1 MVAGC
6 PLPTNNPPPGL
17 AQIKM
22 PFVKVV
28 KNKAYFKTFQV
39 KLRRRREGR
48 TDYRQRLKLITQDKN
63 KYQSHKY
70 RLVVRFSNRYVLC
83 QIVYA
88 EIDGDK
94 VLCSASS
101 KELAKHGLTVGLKN
115 YAAAYCTGLL
125 LARRLLQQL
134 GLDEVYTGVEEP
146 TGEVVSTEVNGR
158 TYYVENVDDEKRP
171 FRALLDVGIKNT
183 TTGAKVFGA
192 MKGASDGGL
201 DIPHSH
207 KRFPGYNRDTKQF
220 EAETHKA
227 RIMGEHVADYMREME
242 EDDEENYKKHF
253 AKYLEAD
260 IEADD
265 IEELMEKVHAS
276 IREDPSREEKKTFAN
291 IDKSFRKPVKKT
303 YEDRKADVAAKKA
316 AFRSN
321 DEEEDVEEEEE
332 A

>member
-1 MVAGC
+1 M
-6 PLPTNNPPPGL
+6 LL
-17 AQIKM
+17 
-22 PFVKVV
+22 
-28 KNKAYFKTFQV
+28 
-39 KLRRRREGR
+39 EGR
-48 TDYRQRLKLITQDKN
+48 TDYRQRTKLITQDKN
-63 KYQSHKY
+63 KYLSHKY

-88 EIDGDK
+88 EITGDK
-94 VLCSASS
+94 VLCSAHS

-125 LARRLLQQL
+125 LARRLLQQI

-158 TYYVENVDDEKRP
+158 TYFVEEVDEEKRP

-201 DIPHSH
+201 DIPHSN
-207 KRFPGYNRDTKQF
+207 KRFPGYSRDTKQF
-220 EAETHKA
+220 DAETHKA

-253 AKYLEAD
+253 AKYLDAEV
-260 IEADD
+260 EADD
-265 IEELMEKVHAS
+265 LEELFEKVHAS
-276 IREDPSREEKKTFAN
+276 IREDPSREKTDAFTS
-291 IDKSFRKPVKKT
+291 IDKSFKRQTKKS
-303 YEDRKADVAAKKA
+303 YEDRKADKEAKKA
-316 AFRSN
+316 SFAN
-321 DEEEDVEEEEE
+321 ADMDEDD
-332 A
+332 

>member
-1 MVAGC
+1 
-6 PLPTNNPPPGL
+6 
-17 AQIKM
+17 M

-48 TDYRQRLKLITQDKN
+48 TDYRQRTKLITQDKN
-63 KYQSHKY
+63 KYASHKY
-70 RLVVRFSNRYVLC
+70 RLVVRFSNKYVLC

-158 TYYVENVDDEKRP
+158 TYFVEEVDDEKRP

-183 TTGAKVFGA
+183 TTGAKVFAA

-201 DIPHSH
+201 DIPHSE
-207 KRFPGYNRDTKQF
+207 KRFPGYNRDTKQYD
-220 EAETHKA
+220 ASIHKA

-253 AKYLEAD
+253 AMYLDAGV
-260 IEADD
+260 EADD

-276 IREDPSREEKKTFAN
+276 IREDPSRDKKEAFTN
-291 IDKSFRKPVKKT
+291 IDKSFRKPTKKS
-303 YEDRKADVAAKKA
+303 YEDRKADARVKKEA
-316 AFRSN
+316 LRSN
-321 DEEEDVEEEEE
+321 DADEENEEED